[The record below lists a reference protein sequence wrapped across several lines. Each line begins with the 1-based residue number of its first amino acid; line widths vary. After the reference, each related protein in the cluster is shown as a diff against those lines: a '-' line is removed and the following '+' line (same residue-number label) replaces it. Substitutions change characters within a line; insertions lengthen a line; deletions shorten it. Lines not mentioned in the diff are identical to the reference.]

1 MALDSLVGLVML
13 LVATIV
19 FAYYSLWTFV
29 VPFLDED
36 SSVAQLF
43 PPREWIIRI
52 PAILLVLGTAAVGTF
67 VGSVMMKKEKK
78 SAAKNSVKKTQ

>member
-29 VPFLDED
+29 VPFLDDD